1 MHNQLEK
8 YKSEMIQTI
17 KTIYNLDGAV
27 QSKIQNLDFYFS
39 KQPTEQINIM
49 YEPSLCVILQGKK
62 AVGFGDETLSYN
74 TKEYLIA
81 STHLPA
87 KMKII
92 EASLDIPYMSL
103 RIKFNLEDIFELLK
117 TTKLQDEKLDKNA
130 GMGLYFGDLNTELYQ
145 SIHRL
150 IMLLKRSDEDIK
162 YLSPLITKEVLYNL
176 VKSKG
181 GAFLKKFSQIGTN
194 SNKITHVIT
203 QIKENFNEK
212 LNIKEL
218 AKSVDMSES
227 SLYNHFK
234 IITTMSPIQFQKNLR
249 LEEAKQLLT
258 YKNLEVSEVAFQVGY
273 ESPSQFS
280 REFSRIFGVSPKKYT
295 HLNQTNC

>member
-1 MHNQLEK
+1 
-8 YKSEMIQTI
+8 
-17 KTIYNLDGAV
+17 
-27 QSKIQNLDFYFS
+27 
-39 KQPTEQINIM
+39 M

-62 AVGFGDETLSYN
+62 AVEIGNEILSYN
-74 TKEYLIA
+74 TQEYLIA
-81 STHLPA
+81 STYLPA
-87 KMKII
+87 KIKII
-92 EASLDIPYMSL
+92 EASPNSPYISL
-103 RIKFNLEDIFELLK
+103 RIKFDLKDIFDLLK
-117 TTKLQDEKLDKNA
+117 TTKLQDEKSNKNA
-130 GMGLYFGDLNTELYQ
+130 EIGLYFGQMNFELYE

-150 IMLLKRSDEDIK
+150 IMLLNRPKEDIK
-162 YLSPLITKEVLYNL
+162 YLSPLLTKEVLYNL

-218 AKSVDMSES
+218 ATSVEMSES

-249 LEEAKQLLT
+249 LEEAKQLLIF
-258 YKNLEVSEVAFQVGY
+258 KDIEISEVAYQVGY

-280 REFSRIFGVSPKKYT
+280 REFSRMFGMSPKAFVSNLK
-295 HLNQTNC
+295 